1 MGSGTD
7 IPLVGGSIYD
17 EEGGKNTIGSGVYIP
32 WLPGVNIPWV
42 GGLTY
47 HG

>member
-1 MGSGTD
+1 MDKGRYTMARGRYTMNR
-7 IPLVGGSIYD
+7 
-17 EEGGKNTIGSGVYIP
+17 GKNTIGSGVYIP
-32 WLPGVNIPWV
+32 WLPGVNIPRV